1 VGLIG
6 DRRVERVG
14 GKVDTKNWRPTG
26 RAAMVKVVNSPS
38 CSVCKKG
45 ADSLGVG
52 LRRGMCRAC
61 YLRHWRGTAL
71 PDGAACVICQERRR
85 IVLRWTKVGAK
96 RVVTCQNCG
105 FVADKARPR
114 PASAAELVALLNRER
129 RGARERR
136 RNYVIEP
143 ADPAERR
150 QALRRAGRRLRG

>member
-1 VGLIG
+1 
-6 DRRVERVG
+6 VERVG